1 MMKDGFFDFL
11 RSIPFFEE
19 LSNDDIH
26 SISKYCTDSVFEPGK
41 ILFDEGDPAD
51 MFYII
56 MDGEVEV
63 WKAYGTDDE
72 DMLAVH
78 GNGKLFGEMALI
90 DNMPRSATVKTR
102 TQTRLLQIGEHD
114 FQNMIRENS
123 SVAFSIVRSLSSM
136 VRKSNETFLEDLKER
151 NL

>member
-1 MMKDGFFDFL
+1 MKDSFFDFL
-11 RSIPFFEE
+11 RGIPFFEE
-19 LSNDDIH
+19 LSDDDIH
-26 SISKYCTDSVFEPGK
+26 SISKYCTDKVIEPGQ
-41 ILFDEGDPAD
+41 ILFYEDDPAD

-56 MDGEVEV
+56 MSGEVEV
-63 WKAYGTDDE
+63 WKAFGTDDE

-78 GNGKLFGEMALI
+78 GHGKLFGEMALI

-102 TQTRLLQIGEHD
+102 THTMLLQIGEHD

-136 VRKSNETFLEDLKER
+136 VRKSNETFLEDLK
-151 NL
+151 